1 METYAAA
8 RKLVHNPDY
17 PEQRKRMLS
26 GLSNAMIDEPIVDIV
41 NGFNAIPCCFTIQC
55 CFGHFIH
62 DKQPDPHNVE
72 ALPATDAIAAVLYC
86 IAYICFCI
94 ENSQAGRGLLKNLQ
108 EVTHI
113 DPENVQC
120 CSADW
125 FWERQVNTYAL
136 QVMPDRFKTKDK
148 QQLDYTEAL
157 HIEKTRNAFFTHLRK
172 LLQPI

>member
-1 METYAAA
+1 METYAPA
-8 RKLVHNPDY
+8 RKLVYNPDY
-17 PEQRKRMLS
+17 PEQRKNMLS
-26 GLSNAMIDEPIVDIV
+26 GLSNDMIDEPIVDIV
-41 NGFNAIPCCFTIQC
+41 NGFNAISCCFTIQC

-62 DKQPDPHNVE
+62 DRQTYPRNVE
-72 ALPATDAIAAVLYC
+72 ALPAANTIATVLYC

-94 ENSQAGRGLLKNLQ
+94 ENSENGRNLLKKLQ

-113 DPENVQC
+113 DPENVQY

-148 QQLDYTEAL
+148 QQLGYTEAL
-157 HIEKTRNAFFTHLRK
+157 HVEKTRNAFFTHLRK
-172 LLQPI
+172 LLQTI